1 MTMTWRWFGFA
12 ALWLLASCG
21 SGQRAPAPSQDGNGS
36 SAQANNRA
44 PAGDGGAPTTPRS
57 DPTCRAPVVEW
68 AARCSA
74 QQGITIASL
83 QCPEERVALVDL
95 RGEPE
100 LRVEMRYGASQGF
113 RQVGQWALSP
123 VGNFAD
129 WEQVDPRM
137 REGFDK
143 ITACV
148 RASGDFGGGGAMRA
162 PQRRLQQPNTPTT
175 GDSVPWLLLGALA
188 CALASLWPVRRS
200 SRARRRVLLG
210 GALAL
215 ATLALRYLLFPGL
228 FFHQNGQGPLWVS
241 VLLSPQHHP
250 YGPGFRAVFGWL
262 RWCSHNPD
270 QALFFVQGVLASLSV
285 PCAAFVARRLG
296 ASRGLAFALAFAVAI
311 DPMLGRLSRSESYYG
326 VGASLL
332 FLAIALLAS
341 SLTALR
347 VRSAGFLLPV
357 LGAALIL
364 AQHELVHPIGWVASA
379 LCPAVLLL
387 GPGHWRRRVLRTV
400 VGTLII
406 GAVLAVAAVPS
417 MLAVLRSAFGA
428 QWTGGSQA
436 VGGFRQVDA
445 VLPYA
450 AIIGVVAVGGTRS
463 KLRSVLNVSVMVVA
477 LVALVGADAV
487 GAASPPR
494 WVHLAYFRLYAPIMV
509 VVAAAMLTGLPRN
522 RQQVRA
528 MAAAVALLA
537 LLVSWRTWSSA
548 TRAPTDA
555 LEQQALLRWR
565 SELPAGQIMYLERV
579 GQHVQMLP
587 FYRGVVGVGLSPVLL
602 RAGEFTEDFS
612 RQSGARF
619 YVHTSLCS
627 TREGRATCQRVEQR
641 YQMTRLHEVVLPATP
656 SMTYL
661 SYDAPRVRVALYR
674 VDGRNPNA
682 P

>member
-21 SGQRAPAPSQDGNGS
+21 SGQHAPAPSRGGGS
-36 SAQANNRA
+36 SSQAGARA
-44 PAGDGGAPTTPRS
+44 PAGDAGAPATPRS
-57 DPTCRAPVVEW
+57 EPTCRAPVVEW

-74 QQGITIASL
+74 QQGLAIASV

-95 RGEPE
+95 RGAPE
-100 LRVEMRYGASQGF
+100 LRVEMRYGSGRGF

-148 RASGDFGGGGAMRA
+148 RASGDFGGGAMRA
-162 PQRRLQQPNTPTT
+162 PQRRAQQPNAPTT
-175 GDSVPWLLLGALA
+175 GNSVPWLLLGALA
-188 CALASLWPVRRS
+188 CALASLWPARRS

-215 ATLALRYLLFPGL
+215 GVLALRHLLFPGL

-262 RWCSHNPD
+262 RWCTHDPD
-270 QALFFVQGVLASLSV
+270 RALFFVQGVLASLSV
-285 PCAAFVARRLG
+285 PCAAFIARRLG
-296 ASRGLAFALAFAVAI
+296 ASRWLAFALAFAVAI
-311 DPMLGRLSRSESYYG
+311 DPLLGRLSRSESYYG
-326 VGASLL
+326 LGASLL
-332 FLAIALLAS
+332 FLATALLAS
-341 SLTALR
+341 SLTSLR
-347 VRSAGFLLPV
+347 VRSAGFVLPV
-357 LGAALIL
+357 LGAALII
-364 AQHELVHPIGWVASA
+364 AQHAHVHPVGWVASS

-387 GPGHWRRRVLRTV
+387 GPGHWRRRVRRTV
-400 VGTLII
+400 VGTLIMA
-406 GAVLAVAAVPS
+406 AVLAVAALPTV
-417 MLAVLRSAFGA
+417 LAVLRSAFGV
-428 QWTGGSQA
+428 QWTEGSQGA
-436 VGGFRQVDA
+436 ARFRLIDA
-445 VLPYA
+445 TLPYA
-450 AIIGVVAVGGTRS
+450 ALIAVAAVAGTRS
-463 KLRSVLNVSVMVVA
+463 KLRSVLNVSVMAVA
-477 LVALVGADAV
+477 LVALVGADVV
-487 GAASPPR
+487 GSTSPTFS
-494 WVHLAYFRLYAPIMV
+494 WVHQAYLRLYAPIMV
-509 VVAAAMLTGLPRN
+509 VLAAAMLTGLPRN

-537 LLVSWRTWSSA
+537 LLVSWRAWPSWTK
-548 TRAPTDA
+548 APTDA

-565 SELPAGQIMYLERV
+565 RELPAGQIMYLERV
-579 GQHVQMLP
+579 GQHVLMLP
-587 FYRGVVGVGLSPVLL
+587 FYRDMAGVGPSPVLL
-602 RAGEFTEDFS
+602 RAGEFAEDFS
-612 RQSGARF
+612 QRGGPRF

-627 TREGRATCQRVEQR
+627 TSEGRASCERVEQR
-641 YQMTRLHEVVLPATP
+641 YQMTRLHEVVLPALP